1 MSKGLIDQERKYI
14 LQTYKRLPIV
24 IDKAE
29 GCRIW
34 DTDGRE
40 YLDFLSG
47 IAVNALGHGH
57 PLILEALATQAGKYM
72 HVSNYFYQE
81 PQIKLAEALCEVS
94 GMDRVFFTNS
104 GTESTEGAVKL
115 IRRWGNGRGKR
126 EIVAFTGG
134 FHGRSYAALSMMD
147 KPQYKEGMG
156 PFLEDTRVIPYN
168 DREALRATVNDKTSA
183 VVLEFLQGEGG
194 IVAAAPDFVDMIVRL
209 REGYN
214 FMLVADEIQCG
225 VGRTGTFFGYEHYGI
240 KPDIVTLA
248 KGMGGGMPLG
258 ALLANEK
265 LADVWQPGMHGTTY
279 GGNAVACATGL
290 AVINELKD
298 GLLDKVRERGAYLMD
313 RLLDIKKIFPGK
325 VAEVRGKGLM
335 AGLLLNGEAAPL
347 VRKLLDKGV
356 ISNAASGNVL
366 RLVPPLIIT
375 NEDID
380 EFHNKLKEALAELD

>member
-313 RLLDIKKIFPGK
+313 RLLDIKKKFPGK

>member
-14 LQTYKRLPIV
+14 LRTYKRLPIV

-134 FHGRSYAALSMMD
+134 F
-147 KPQYKEGMG
+147 
-156 PFLEDTRVIPYN
+156 
-168 DREALRATVNDKTSA
+168 
-183 VVLEFLQGEGG
+183 
-194 IVAAAPDFVDMIVRL
+194 
-209 REGYN
+209 
-214 FMLVADEIQCG
+214 
-225 VGRTGTFFGYEHYGI
+225 
-240 KPDIVTLA
+240 
-248 KGMGGGMPLG
+248 
-258 ALLANEK
+258 
-265 LADVWQPGMHGTTY
+265 
-279 GGNAVACATGL
+279 
-290 AVINELKD
+290 
-298 GLLDKVRERGAYLMD
+298 
-313 RLLDIKKIFPGK
+313 
-325 VAEVRGKGLM
+325 
-335 AGLLLNGEAAPL
+335 
-347 VRKLLDKGV
+347 
-356 ISNAASGNVL
+356 
-366 RLVPPLIIT
+366 
-375 NEDID
+375 
-380 EFHNKLKEALAELD
+380 